1 MFKKEKQP
9 REYRGVIDEIR
20 QQQMKTKD
28 MSLKGK
34 LSYFWYYYKI
44 HVLVAIIVVIM
55 GGVFIHDIVSS
66 KDYNFYGMM
75 MNSSHLDSDILETAF
90 GEYAHLDMENY
101 QCYIDTFSELSYQAH
116 SEYDLAT
123 LQRTIAQVQTGDL
136 DVMVTDAQLFY
147 NFSFNSMLM
156 DLRNIF
162 TEAELSRY
170 EGNIYYIDYAKVR
183 RAIEAENNGEEA
195 ASDYPGL
202 GEATLEEIAA
212 EAETHRDPDSMA
224 EPIPVGVFV
233 GESPLVL
240 KTDCYSQLV
249 PVYGVVATGHRTD
262 AAKQYLEFM
271 WEDELPFETMVMTY

>member
-34 LSYFWYYYKI
+34 LSYFWYYYRI

-90 GEYAHLDMENY
+90 GEYAQLDMENY